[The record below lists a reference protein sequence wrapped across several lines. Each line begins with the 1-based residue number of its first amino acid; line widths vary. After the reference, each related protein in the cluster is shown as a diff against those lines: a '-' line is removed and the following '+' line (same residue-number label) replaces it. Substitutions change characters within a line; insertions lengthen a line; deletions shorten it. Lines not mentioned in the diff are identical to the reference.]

1 MAELTARQQEIKDEF
16 QRRRGYWAPDWEL
29 ILGLD
34 PEFLAAYTDLSA
46 YAVEHGGLD
55 LRTRELI
62 YVATCASVTHQHPVG
77 IRVHGRNALRAGAT
91 PQELLAVMELVSTLG
106 VATVHL
112 AVQELERANPGTVD
126 SLAEAA
132 GTSQAGVDQLLRRFE
147 EVYAAAGDEL
157 EPVMRAV
164 PEFYSAVIEMA
175 AIPRSASS
183 PLSKRD
189 VALISFA
196 VNALVTHLDA
206 QALRRDIENARAA
219 GVTPYE
225 LLDVCMQIA
234 GIGVHAITV
243 GVPILA
249 ELIAEQEAERAASA

>member
-1 MAELTARQQEIKDEF
+1 MAELTARQREIKAEF

-62 YVATCASVTHQHPVG
+62 YVATCASVTHQHPIG

-112 AVQELERANPGTVD
+112 AVEELERATPGTVD
-126 SLAEAA
+126 ELQRAS
-132 GTSQAGVDQLLRRFE
+132 GTTGERVRQLVERFE
-147 EVYAAAGDEL
+147 EVYAAPGDDVES
-157 EPVMRAV
+157 VIRAV

-175 AIPRSASS
+175 AIPRSRTS
-183 PLSKRD
+183 PLSARD

-196 VNALVTHLDA
+196 VNALVTHLDER
-206 QALRRDIENARAA
+206 ALRRDIANAKAA
-219 GVTPYE
+219 GVTAYE

-249 ELIAEQEAERAASA
+249 ELIAEQEGAQA